1 MSEISTEV
9 GKRIRT
15 FRKMRHMTLEELAA
29 AVCKSKSTVSK
40 YEKGEIAVDIETLYE
55 LAAALHVRAEQLLLF
70 RPEPDEGASG
80 GSCPAF
86 SRALPGF
93 TPIFTTAGQAAFSA
107 APSTSWPGQT
117 AGARMSS
124 CT

>member
-70 RPEPDEGASG
+70 RPEPFRESF
-80 GSCPAF
+80 P
-86 SRALPGF
+86 
-93 TPIFTTAGQAAFSA
+93 A
-107 APSTSWPGQT
+107 APVPDGSGETPSG
-117 AGARMSS
+117 
-124 CT
+124 